1 MKKLIKP
8 QICSWLCV
16 SVKDGLY
23 QSRDQIYPE
32 NNLTLTC
39 NTKVNDSITWK
50 KNGYDLVPS
59 DRILIFKTTLVVKET
74 TPNDSGKYK
83 KILLLPC
90 YCYTTTIKT
99 SGFSVNVCE
108 DHHSLIKPLIYF
120 EYILSVNI

>member
-39 NTKVNDSITWK
+39 NMKGNDSITWK

-59 DRILIFKTTLVVKET
+59 KEILILNTTLVVIKT
-74 TPNDSGKYK
+74 TPKDSGKYK
-83 KILLLPC
+83 KKY
-90 YCYTTTIKT
+90 YCYHVTATQR
-99 SGFSVNVCE
+99 
-108 DHHSLIKPLIYF
+108 L
-120 EYILSVNI
+120 